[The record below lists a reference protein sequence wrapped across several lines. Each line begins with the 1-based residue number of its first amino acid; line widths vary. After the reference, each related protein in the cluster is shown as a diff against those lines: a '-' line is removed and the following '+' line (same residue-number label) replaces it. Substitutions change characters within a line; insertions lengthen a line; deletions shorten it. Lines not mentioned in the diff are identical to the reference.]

1 MVEGSDIVKF
11 LPLGLTI
18 YNLLLLR
25 IPAECFLLIHMLV
38 DQQDGL
44 PNVVRWVIAKQT
56 DNYCPD
62 EWEKET
68 SSEEGFGDYEGTH
81 SQKDVYCSESGTISG
96 LF

>member
-44 PNVVRWVIAKQT
+44 PNVVR
-56 DNYCPD
+56 
-62 EWEKET
+62 
-68 SSEEGFGDYEGTH
+68 
-81 SQKDVYCSESGTISG
+81 
-96 LF
+96 